1 MSPEEEQS
9 IPFASRMLTSAETN
23 YSQLEKEALSIIF
36 GEGRF
41 HHYVY
46 GCNFT
51 LLPDH
56 RPLTA
61 IFGPYKVSRVQP
73 LIMKC
78 KGSSVIFLQSVA
90 EKMAKLRIRLNKLE
104 RRSCSL
110 FCVQDVYSWLF
121 REICEAGHLP
131 SNLLLKH
138 GSKEF
143 PLKANTKDMPV
154 TDITSP
160 LEVEELKRANQ
171 QGGSGSSSVAGFSKH
186 AIRFDLPT
194 DIRLLEGMSP
204 TQYLSAHCR
213 CDEDLTLL
221 YKTAFIK
228 QDKDRDGQINVKEME
243 RALLFVYKPHE
254 NHIQKLYNLTSINE
268 DFKMDLKLF
277 IALACLMSRILYKEP
292 INDAIKPDTITRKDI
307 LEKADFYALDWR
319 VSEVILRTDLRILLS
334 YLL

>member
-1 MSPEEEQS
+1 M
-9 IPFASRMLTSAETN
+9 
-23 YSQLEKEALSIIF
+23 EKRVNIV
-36 GEGRF
+36 EGDPATR
-41 HHYVY
+41 
-46 GCNFT
+46 
-51 LLPDH
+51 
-56 RPLTA
+56 
-61 IFGPYKVSRVQP
+61 
-73 LIMKC
+73 
-78 KGSSVIFLQSVA
+78 SVA
-90 EKMAKLRIRLNKLE
+90 EKMAKLRIRLNKISLQTKKNNDVATEFQKGMIKIIVHFTSKEYSKIFMDYNTLE
-104 RRSCSL
+104 
-110 FCVQDVYSWLF
+110 DVYSWLF

-171 QGGSGSSSVAGFSKH
+171 QGGSGSSLAAGFSKH

-204 TQYLSAHCR
+204 TQYLCAHCR

-228 QDKDRDGQINVKEME
+228 QDKDRDGKINVKEME

-292 INDAIKPDTITRKDI
+292 VNDAIKPDTITRKDV